1 MEYLLLAVKR
11 IHLLSIGC
19 WRVTSHAWNI
29 AFLSPY
35 FDWSSESVFV
45 PSSSF
50 VSQKHTYRTK
60 SKSPL
65 KQIFSKKWKKKLGV
79 IIVVVVSI
87 HFFFN
92 SDFFLSFSKF
102 FNKNLFFFFF
112 CGRCKIMTAFLHVTL
127 VSDAFFLIHITILSS
142 VLFRKSPPLL
152 AYGAVNVIVYFSVAF

>member
-65 KQIFSKKWKKKLGV
+65 KQIFLKKNEKKKLRV

-92 SDFFLSFSKF
+92 SYFFYLFLNFLTKIYF
-102 FNKNLFFFFF
+102 FYFLFFVED
-112 CGRCKIMTAFLHVTL
+112 GKLWPHSYM
-127 VSDAFFLIHITILSS
+127 
-142 VLFRKSPPLL
+142 
-152 AYGAVNVIVYFSVAF
+152 

>member
-65 KQIFSKKWKKKLGV
+65 KQIFLKNRKRMKNEKKMLRV

-87 HFFFN
+87 FFFFN
-92 SDFFLSFSKF
+92 SYFFLSFSKF
-102 FNKNLFFFFF
+102 FNKNLFIFFF

-127 VSDAFFLIHITILSS
+127 VSDAFF
-142 VLFRKSPPLL
+142 
-152 AYGAVNVIVYFSVAF
+152 

>member
-1 MEYLLLAVKR
+1 MVLLMEYLLLAVKR

-92 SDFFLSFSKF
+92 SYFFYLFLNFLTKIYF
-102 FNKNLFFFFF
+102 FYFLFFVED
-112 CGRCKIMTAFLHVTL
+112 GKLWPHSYM
-127 VSDAFFLIHITILSS
+127 
-142 VLFRKSPPLL
+142 
-152 AYGAVNVIVYFSVAF
+152 